1 MLSREKRSPVSAEET
16 DFAFSAVRHSG
27 KVEAETDRISSQSG
41 RKMGGGGGGGGGE
54 KRRTFLKSVEETSE
68 RRG

>member
-1 MLSREKRSPVSAEET
+1 MLSREKRFPVSAEET

-27 KVEAETDRISSQSG
+27 KVEAETDRISSRG
-41 RKMGGGGGGGGGE
+41 ERWGGGGGGGE